1 MRLLNLI
8 NSNNLIMD
16 EPWYQTNGPSSD
28 EIIKDMITIFGENNK
43 KIIINTLETLHPNK
57 AFGSYRGYATF
68 IRTPLVSA
76 INTSL
81 NSKLKSLPE

>member
-1 MRLLNLI
+1 
-8 NSNNLIMD
+8 MD
-16 EPWYQTNGPSSD
+16 EPWYQTQGPSSD

>member
-1 MRLLNLI
+1 
-8 NSNNLIMD
+8 MD

-28 EIIKDMITIFGENNK
+28 EIIKDMITIFGEDNK
-43 KIIINTLETLHPNK
+43 KIIINTLEKQCPNK
-57 AFGSYRGYATF
+57 TFGSYRGYTTF